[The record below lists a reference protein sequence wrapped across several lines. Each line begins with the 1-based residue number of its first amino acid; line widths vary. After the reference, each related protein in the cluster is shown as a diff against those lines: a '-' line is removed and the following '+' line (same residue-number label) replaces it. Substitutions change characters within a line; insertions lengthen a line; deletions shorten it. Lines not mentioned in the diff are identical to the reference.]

1 MSLLLMCIVSFFGG
15 FLVAFVL
22 FSILAVSKCR
32 EDAADNSMNKEKEGE
47 TVIAISKLGEN
58 K

>member
-1 MSLLLMCIVSFFGG
+1 MSLLLMCIFSFFGG

-32 EDAADNSMNKEKEGE
+32 EDAADHSMNKEKEGDDE
-47 TVIAISKLGEN
+47 
-58 K
+58 

>member
-22 FSILAVSKCR
+22 FSIIAVSKCR
-32 EDAADNSMNKEKEGE
+32 EDAADHSMNKEKEGDDE
-47 TVIAISKLGEN
+47 
-58 K
+58 